1 MTDKDTARKEADS
14 RFDQVIGFIGAV
26 GFLGLLVY
34 TQAQQ

>member
-1 MTDKDTARKEADS
+1 MTDKDTAKAAHS

-34 TQAQQ
+34 TQAQL